1 MELYVHIPF
10 CVRKCR
16 YCSFASFPA
25 EEAEKETYI
34 DLLLREAAARR
45 KETEEPIRTVYF
57 GGGTPSLLSPDL
69 LTRLTSGLR
78 NVFFLDDVQEF
89 TAEANPGTVTK
100 EWLDAAAEAGINRIS
115 FGMQAYQD
123 KILSTLGRIHRFSDV
138 CNSVESARSSGI
150 KNISLDLIFG
160 VPGQTTEDW
169 SETIEAALS
178 LSPDHIS
185 AYGLIPEE
193 HTPLY
198 DDLKSG
204 KHHLP
209 DPDRER
215 EMYWDA
221 VGKLISKGYSRY
233 EISNFAKPGY
243 ECKHNIGYWS
253 QIPYIGLGLSA
264 ASMIFLR
271 KTPDGMTYVRRNN
284 PELQHEYRNMVVSAA
299 SFDLYEK
306 IDEHDARF
314 ETMMLGLRMCRGVNE
329 EEFFRLHGVTL
340 DSCYGP
346 RLSEFEQKGLMMHRD
361 GFWRMTDRGFD
372 IQNSILV
379 DLMD

>member
-78 NVFFLDDVQEF
+78 NVFCLDDVQEF

-150 KNISLDLIFG
+150 S
-160 VPGQTTEDW
+160 
-169 SETIEAALS
+169 
-178 LSPDHIS
+178 S
-185 AYGLIPEE
+185 A
-193 HTPLY
+193 
-198 DDLKSG
+198 
-204 KHHLP
+204 
-209 DPDRER
+209 R
-215 EMYWDA
+215 
-221 VGKLISKGYSRY
+221 
-233 EISNFAKPGY
+233 
-243 ECKHNIGYWS
+243 
-253 QIPYIGLGLSA
+253 
-264 ASMIFLR
+264 
-271 KTPDGMTYVRRNN
+271 
-284 PELQHEYRNMVVSAA
+284 
-299 SFDLYEK
+299 
-306 IDEHDARF
+306 
-314 ETMMLGLRMCRGVNE
+314 
-329 EEFFRLHGVTL
+329 
-340 DSCYGP
+340 
-346 RLSEFEQKGLMMHRD
+346 HR
-361 GFWRMTDRGFD
+361 T
-372 IQNSILV
+372 
-379 DLMD
+379 